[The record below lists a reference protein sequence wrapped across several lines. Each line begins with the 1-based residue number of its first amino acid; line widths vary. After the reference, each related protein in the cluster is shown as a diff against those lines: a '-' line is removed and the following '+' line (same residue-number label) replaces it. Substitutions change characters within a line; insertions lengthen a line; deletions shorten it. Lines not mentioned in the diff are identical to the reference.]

1 MFLALIPITVIMQ
14 VASEVAIKSVGEKRS
29 PFPLLSTG
37 ASVSKLFPERRCVQT
52 VLSSPS
58 YSTVDVILFC
68 LNLRSRTYHYYSV
81 KKIILFV
88 LLLSSGVSLFAQDS
102 TNINRSSPRQ
112 DKKAEKRQRINAIIK
127 QEEEGNLS
135 FRKQSAFGIELRTNG
150 YGIFYELGK
159 RKSARYTNLYSIEIT
174 EIKHRKEE
182 KIGGDQF
189 FSNSF
194 VFGKIYNF
202 YQGKLGF
209 GQQYI
214 LGQKGNKNGVAVTV
228 SLQGGLDLGLLKPYY
243 VDVEDSAGVDR
254 SVSYAKDP
262 GGYMTA
268 QGIFGGSGFTKGF
281 NELKVKPG
289 VFVKSA
295 LRFDFG
301 RYNESLQA
309 MEIGVSAEA
318 FSQKI
323 PLMIYNDPK
332 QFFVQMHVAI
342 VFGGRR

>member
-1 MFLALIPITVIMQ
+1 M
-14 VASEVAIKSVGEKRS
+14 
-29 PFPLLSTG
+29 
-37 ASVSKLFPERRCVQT
+37 
-52 VLSSPS
+52 
-58 YSTVDVILFC
+58 
-68 LNLRSRTYHYYSV
+68 

-88 LLLSSGVSLFAQDS
+88 LVLSAGVTLFGQDS
-102 TNINRSSPRQ
+102 TSNNRPVQKRVTRD
-112 DKKAEKRQRINAIIK
+112 DKKTEKRQRINAIIK

-159 RKSARYTNLYSIEIT
+159 RKSARYTNLYSIELT
-174 EIKHRKEE
+174 EIKHKKEE
-182 KIGGDQF
+182 KSGGDF

-194 VFGKIYNF
+194 VYGKIYNF

-243 VDVEDSAGVDR
+243 VDIQDSAKTDR
-254 SVSYAKDP
+254 TVSYATDP
-262 GGYMTA
+262 DAYISAVGVY
-268 QGIFGGSGFTKGF
+268 GGSGFTKGF
-281 NELKVKPG
+281 NEIKVKPG

-301 RYNESLQA
+301 RYNENLEA

-323 PLMIYNDPK
+323 PLMILNDPK
-332 QFFVQMHVAI
+332 QFFVQMHIAI
-342 VFGGRR
+342 VFGGRK